1 MPSNTKSTRS
11 LGAGSSGRTHHLA
24 AGLCCSAS
32 RCHASSGSRS
42 RRRRD
47 RGHSARRRPSDR
59 CAHIPGRPQGGAQQ
73 PLSED
78 SRRPPHNP
86 TGVQLSLVHDLPKP
100 SPPARSSPP
109 TTASATTRSTAAAAS
124 PCATTAGLVLSLKLT
139 LTGRPQCRSHA
150 MPSLSQSLS
159 VLASYSE
166 LLTSKLVMDCY
177 HFWSCPPRPAAQRVR
192 LIQDRGYAALLVE
205 GWQRPDPA
213 GSGDERR
220 DEDHRQR
227 HH

>member
-78 SRRPPHNP
+78 SRRPPPQSNRCSA
-86 TGVQLSLVHDLPKP
+86 QSC
-100 SPPARSSPP
+100 ARSPKAVSTGPIIP
-109 TTASATTRSTAAAAS
+109 AHYRVRHDKIDSGGSVTVRHNSRLGTVTQTDTHRAASMSFACDAVIVAIALCFGFVQRTADFEACYWIATTS
-124 PCATTAGLVLSLKLT
+124 GLVLRA
-139 LTGRPQCRSHA
+139 RPRN
-150 MPSLSQSLS
+150 
-159 VLASYSE
+159 AS
-166 LLTSKLVMDCY
+166 
-177 HFWSCPPRPAAQRVR
+177 A
-192 LIQDRGYAALLVE
+192 
-205 GWQRPDPA
+205 
-213 GSGDERR
+213 
-220 DEDHRQR
+220 
-227 HH
+227 

>member
-73 PLSED
+73 PLSD
-78 SRRPPHNP
+78 
-86 TGVQLSLVHDLPKP
+86 SLVHDLPKP

-166 LLTSKLVMDCY
+166 LLTSNLVTGLL
-177 HFWSCPPRPAAQRVR
+177 P
-192 LIQDRGYAALLVE
+192 LLVLSSAP
-205 GWQRPDPA
+205 GRATRPPDP
-213 GSGDERR
+213 GSRLCGTARR
-220 DEDHRQR
+220 GLAATRPGR
-227 HH
+227 FRR